1 MVSKGVAAEA
11 TWYRRSQSPTGTAID
26 VICGTEQLTL
36 IVRSIGTV
44 DPREILPAAM
54 RTNGEQPPVWADVVS
69 FGDLQ
74 SPEEPPLVL
83 TRTMVMPEEDVN
95 KMHHE
100 MEVVVV
106 TEH

>member
-36 IVRSIGTV
+36 IVHSIGTV

-54 RTNGEQPPVWADVVS
+54 RTNWEQPPVWADVVS

-74 SPEEPPLVL
+74 SPEESPLVL
-83 TRTMVMPEEDVN
+83 VQRMLIPEEYVDKDASRDEN
-95 KMHHE
+95 CSSD
-100 MEVVVV
+100 
-106 TEH
+106 